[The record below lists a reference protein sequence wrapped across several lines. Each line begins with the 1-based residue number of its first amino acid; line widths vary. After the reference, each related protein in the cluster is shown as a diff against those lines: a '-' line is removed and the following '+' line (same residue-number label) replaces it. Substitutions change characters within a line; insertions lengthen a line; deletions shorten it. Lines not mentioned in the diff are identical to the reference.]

1 MCIILRCLS
10 VFSFVI
16 FWSFSFVLVHGLEF
30 LGVSLIIVK
39 LRFMLKASA
48 LLHLL
53 LDYAA

>member
-1 MCIILRCLS
+1 MCILRCLS
-10 VFSFVI
+10 VISFVI